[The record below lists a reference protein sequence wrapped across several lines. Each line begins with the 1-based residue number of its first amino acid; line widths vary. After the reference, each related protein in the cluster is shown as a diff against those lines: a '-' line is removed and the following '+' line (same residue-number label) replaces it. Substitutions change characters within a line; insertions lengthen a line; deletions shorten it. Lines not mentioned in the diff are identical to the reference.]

1 MLAQRNAKV
10 NNMLNA
16 KEQEFRREQQARYRQ
31 DLDQQMNARN
41 YLMGQGN
48 MTAIEKQMN
57 RDELNAYKAFD
68 NSTNFAMVPGVSQ
81 IKRNAGSLTPGK
93 EVSHLD
99 PETVA
104 KKKLGVESIRKNYER
119 MAKFGL
125 QNMGMGNVGGD

>member
-1 MLAQRNAKV
+1 
-10 NNMLNA
+10 
-16 KEQEFRREQQARYRQ
+16 
-31 DLDQQMNARN
+31 
-41 YLMGQGN
+41 

-125 QNMGMGNVGGD
+125 QNMGMANVGGD